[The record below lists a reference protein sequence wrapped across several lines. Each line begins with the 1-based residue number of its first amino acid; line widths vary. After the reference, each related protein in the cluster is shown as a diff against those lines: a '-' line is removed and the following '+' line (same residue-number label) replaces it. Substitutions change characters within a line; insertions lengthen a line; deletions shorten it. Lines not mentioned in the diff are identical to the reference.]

1 MPPGWNPGDPAY
13 PLRTYFEKLRLWY
26 RVCSVEDELVGPLIA
41 GRLYGRAAKIAMSL
55 RVPRPDG
62 TYDIG
67 DSALVRLSV
76 EEARPHHGG
85 HNPTSYTL
93 RSGVQFLTTALRAA
107 FGQQD
112 QDLATQSLDKFFGLV
127 RGKMTLPEYS
137 VEFET
142 RLDEATDRAGL
153 QLNDVGKFYIPVL

>member
-1 MPPGWNPGDPAY
+1 
-13 PLRTYFEKLRLWY
+13 
-26 RVCSVEDELVGPLIA
+26 
-41 GRLYGRAAKIAMSL
+41 
-55 RVPRPDG
+55 
-62 TYDIG
+62 
-67 DSALVRLSV
+67 V
-76 EEARPHHGG
+76 EEVRD
-85 HNPTSYTL
+85 PTTGVIIQQAIP
-93 RSGVQFLTTALRAA
+93 SGVQFLTTALRAA

-153 QLNDVGKFYIPVL
+153 QLNDVAKFYLFFKHSGLPVKVVDDIKLQIGGDYQRFAEARQLAL